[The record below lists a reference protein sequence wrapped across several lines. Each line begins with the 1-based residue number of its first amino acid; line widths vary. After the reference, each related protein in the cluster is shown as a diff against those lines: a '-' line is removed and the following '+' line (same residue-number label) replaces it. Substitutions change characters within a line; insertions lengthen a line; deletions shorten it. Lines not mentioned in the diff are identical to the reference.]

1 MNFTK
6 HRIVQLAFM
15 AAAALLVYQ
24 SCRQPEQS
32 QTAEAIP
39 RAKATYVGDD
49 ACVSCHKTQVDK
61 WRNSHHYHAMEQPN
75 AETVRAKWEGDFS
88 ANDQHYTFIRQGDKY
103 LIVLRE
109 EGVVDT
115 LEVAYT
121 FGYEPLQQ
129 YLVKASRGRLQTL
142 RASWDTE
149 KNTWFNQYAD
159 QDIPRGD
166 WMHFMEQSANWN
178 GMCANCHSTDVTVGF
193 NAHTESY
200 HTTFS
205 LINVSCESC
214 HGPASVHIESAEN
227 ETYTPDRTG
236 FPDFGEGTGSYVNM
250 CGGCHARREQFY
262 DNVQPGHQFHNVF
275 NLALLEERNYH
286 PDGQIREEDYVL
298 GSFLSS
304 KMYMQGV
311 QCSNCHDAHSLEL
324 IFDGNRLCQQ
334 CHEPEYDSPAHHFHE
349 VDTEGAQCIN
359 CHMDGSTYMGNDYR
373 RDHSFRI
380 PRPDQSVAYGTPNA
394 CISCHSDKSDRW
406 AADAVAK
413 WYGPTRPDHFSD
425 KLLAGWLD
433 GNTRDLA
440 LLTRDTAYPAI
451 SRATAIFYLSQSDL
465 RLVLENIALWLG
477 DEDPL
482 VRAAAIGAIR
492 DFPAD
497 ERLAHVNRALK
508 DPSRNVRIAAYKSV
522 LDVAADQIAPAYRA
536 AFAHAKKEYETQLA
550 LIADFPDGQGQ
561 LGNYYFEQGKYAL
574 SIDAYKKALEIDS
587 LRAELR
593 TNLAIV
599 YNTAGKNDKALIQLN
614 RVIAQQPNAQSYYL
628 RGLLKAEMGDLS
640 AAATDLEQAIDLN
653 PDNPSYYYNAV
664 LTYSQMGKRSQA
676 RAVLQEALTRFPS
689 NRRLRGLIN
698 SV

>member
-1 MNFTK
+1 
-6 HRIVQLAFM
+6 
-15 AAAALLVYQ
+15 
-24 SCRQPEQS
+24 
-32 QTAEAIP
+32 
-39 RAKATYVGDD
+39 
-49 ACVSCHKTQVDK
+49 
-61 WRNSHHYHAMEQPN
+61 
-75 AETVRAKWEGDFS
+75 
-88 ANDQHYTFIRQGDKY
+88 
-103 LIVLRE
+103 
-109 EGVVDT
+109 
-115 LEVAYT
+115 
-121 FGYEPLQQ
+121 
-129 YLVKASRGRLQTL
+129 
-142 RASWDTE
+142 
-149 KNTWFNQYAD
+149 
-159 QDIPRGD
+159 
-166 WMHFMEQSANWN
+166 
-178 GMCANCHSTDVTVGF
+178 
-193 NAHTESY
+193 
-200 HTTFS
+200 
-205 LINVSCESC
+205 
-214 HGPASVHIESAEN
+214 
-227 ETYTPDRTG
+227 
-236 FPDFGEGTGSYVNM
+236 
-250 CGGCHARREQFY
+250 
-262 DNVQPGHQFHNVF
+262 
-275 NLALLEERNYH
+275 
-286 PDGQIREEDYVL
+286 
-298 GSFLSS
+298 
-304 KMYMQGV
+304 
-311 QCSNCHDAHSLEL
+311 
-324 IFDGNRLCQQ
+324 
-334 CHEPEYDSPAHHFHE
+334 
-349 VDTEGAQCIN
+349 
-359 CHMDGSTYMGNDYR
+359 
-373 RDHSFRI
+373 
-380 PRPDQSVAYGTPNA
+380 
-394 CISCHSDKSDRW
+394 
-406 AADAVAK
+406 VAK